1 MTIPTHKLGTFYGS
15 TKFIQGS
22 TSNYQLAIKIPEKNS
37 EASIHEKSSNRSCL
51 KEDEFT

>member
-1 MTIPTHKLGTFYGS
+1 MTILIHKLRIDS
-15 TKFIQGS
+15 AATKFIQGS